1 MSHDYEALGLVAGL
15 EIHQQL
21 DTATKLFCDCPTGR
35 RAPEASVRSFTRYL
49 HPTRSELGELDE
61 AALEESRVD
70 RAFEYLAFDT
80 TCLVEEDDEPPHRLD
95 ADALEAAME
104 IAALLDCT
112 VLDQAHVMRKIVV
125 DGSNTSGFQRSALL
139 ATDGEIRTD
148 HGPVG
153 IDDLLLEEES
163 AARIEERDDG
173 VVYGLDRLGIPLVEI
188 GTEPDIRSPA
198 QAKAAA
204 ERIGML
210 LRSTGTVKRG
220 LGTIRQDVNV
230 SIADGARV
238 ELKGVQR
245 LEDIEDIVANEV
257 ARQVELLE
265 IAAELRD
272 RDATVAEP
280 RPVTD
285 VFTDT
290 DSGVIA
296 GAETVMAVRLE
307 GFDGLLGREIQPDRR
322 LGTELSDHAKRHGA
336 GGIFHTDE
344 LPAYGV
350 TEAEV
355 EALRDAVGARE
366 ARSASNGASSAE
378 QSRSRD
384 GDAVSRDDEDG
395 QRSSSNHS
403 TDRSSG
409 RRGGEPASNGTAEP
423 SRGPREDGNEPRA
436 GDAVAIVAAD
446 AEVAEGAIQAVADR
460 AEVAVA
466 AVPEET
472 RGANEDGTSRYL
484 RPLPGAARMYPETDV
499 PPVEPDPTAVDPPEL
514 LTEKV
519 ERYRAAYGLDAGL
532 AEQVAYGEYMP
543 TFEAAVERGVDPTT
557 AAGTLESTLTELR
570 RDDVP
575 VETLSERHLLDVLE
589 LVEADELPNEGIGPV
604 ISTLAEAPDLDAE
617 AAMDE
622 AGVGGVDREAVRDV
636 VVEVVERNADQ
647 VEAAG
652 MGAFSGLM
660 GECMGQLRGKADGEV
675 VSELLREEIG
685 KRA

>member
-1 MSHDYEALGLVAGL
+1 MSQDYEELGLVAGL

-21 DTATKLFCDCPTGR
+21 DTATKLFCNCPTER
-35 RAPEASVRSFTRYL
+35 RDPAESVRSFTRYL
-49 HPTRSELGELDE
+49 HPTKSELGELDG

-95 ADALEAAME
+95 AAALEAAME
-104 IAALLDCT
+104 IAALLDCEL
-112 VLDQAHVMRKIVV
+112 VDQAHVMRKIVV
-125 DGSNTSGFQRSALL
+125 DGSNTSGFQRSALV

-173 VVYGLDRLGIPLVEI
+173 VVYALDRLGIPLVEI
-188 GTEPDIRSPA
+188 GTEPDVRSPA
-198 QAKAAA
+198 QAKDAA

-230 SIADGARV
+230 SIAEGTRV

-245 LEDIEDIVANEV
+245 LEDIDDIVEQEV
-257 ARQVELLE
+257 ARQVELLD
-265 IAAELRD
+265 IADELQARG
-272 RDATVAEP
+272 AAVADPE
-280 RPVTD
+280 PVTE
-285 VFTDT
+285 VFADT

-307 GFDGLLGREIQPDRR
+307 GFDGLVGREIQPDRR
-322 LGTELSDHAKRHGA
+322 LGTELSDHATRHGA

-344 LPAYGV
+344 LPAYGISEV
-350 TEAEV
+350 EV
-355 EALRDAVGARE
+355 EALRDAVDAGA
-366 ARSASNGASSAE
+366 
-378 QSRSRD
+378 D
-384 GDAVSRDDEDG
+384 
-395 QRSSSNHS
+395 
-403 TDRSSG
+403 
-409 RRGGEPASNGTAEP
+409 
-423 SRGPREDGNEPRA
+423 
-436 GDAVAIVAAD
+436 DAVAIVAAD
-446 AEVAEGAIQAVADR
+446 AAVAERAIEAVADR
-460 AEVAVA
+460 AAVA
-466 AVPEET
+466 IEDVPEET

-499 PPVEPDPTAVDPPEL
+499 PPVEPDPAEIEPPEL

-519 ERYRAAYGLDAGL
+519 DRYQAEYGLDAGL
-532 AEQVAYGEYMP
+532 AEQVAYGEHMP

-557 AAGTLESTLTELR
+557 AAGTLESTVTELR

-575 VETLSERHLLDVLE
+575 VERLTDHHLLDVLG
-589 LVEADELPNEGIGPV
+589 LVEAGELPTEGIGPV
-604 ISTLAEAPDLDAE
+604 LSTLAEEPGLDAD
-617 AAMDE
+617 AAME
-622 AGVGGVDREAVRDV
+622 AAGVGGVDREAVREV

-647 VEAAG
+647 VQAEG

-660 GECMGQLRGKADGEV
+660 GECMGELRGQADGEV
-675 VSELLREEIG
+675 VSELLREEMG
-685 KRA
+685 SRA